1 MLNDDAAADEPNL
14 SEALTSVARSLSDH
28 VVPIF
33 QDDDRGFPEQLGSG
47 LLINH
52 LGKPYIA
59 TAAHV
64 LSAPAGHGSYYF
76 YSSPNEK
83 RMISGA
89 GFINP
94 KYKLLGSPCEE
105 THDLSLVPLLQA
117 RGEELRLI
125 GKRCLP
131 SQVLSGAPPN
141 GLAGTSS
148 NKFLLTGF
156 PISKGTIKRDRN
168 EFESLL
174 WPFYTHE
181 ATLDDYK
188 QLNLNPQTHL
198 LLALDG
204 KDLWREGRRVAP
216 PKLNGCSGC
225 PIWFIANEDEPTER
239 RENVFPSVVAIA
251 TFHPLPEKFVYGVRT
266 FSLKYLLT
274 QATNLTSKFDITMSV

>member
-1 MLNDDAAADEPNL
+1 MLYDDAAADKPHL
-14 SEALTSVARSLSDH
+14 GEALTSIARSLSDY

-33 QDDDRGFPEQLGSG
+33 QDDERGFPEQLGSG
-47 LLINH
+47 LLIKH

-59 TAAHV
+59 TASHV

-76 YSSPNEK
+76 YSSPSEK

-89 GFINP
+89 GFANP
-94 KYKLLGSPCEE
+94 KYTLPGAPSQE
-105 THDLSLVPLLQA
+105 THDLMLVPLLQG

-125 GKRCLP
+125 EKKCLP

-141 GLAGTSS
+141 GRAGTVS

-156 PISKGTIKRDRN
+156 PISRGTIKRDRN

-188 QLNLNPQTHL
+188 KLNLNPHTHL
-198 LLALDG
+198 LLALDS

-225 PIWFIANEDEPTER
+225 PIWFIADEDEPMETQQNE
-239 RENVFPSVVAIA
+239 FPRVVAIA

-274 QATNLTSKFDITMSV
+274 QATTLSTSFDINMAE